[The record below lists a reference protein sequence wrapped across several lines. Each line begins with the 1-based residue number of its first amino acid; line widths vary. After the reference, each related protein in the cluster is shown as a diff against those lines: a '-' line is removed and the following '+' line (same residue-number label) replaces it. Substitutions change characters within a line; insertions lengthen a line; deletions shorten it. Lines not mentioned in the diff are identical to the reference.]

1 MKKILLCLL
10 CLFSLVGCDNK
21 NTQKNTE
28 EDLDFSNY
36 SFVNLR
42 INMPL
47 NYDDLD
53 EYFEVSM
60 IDEVYDNEIGEF
72 TGDGT
77 PLGEYGP
84 MATDI
89 NFAIQKDKLSDFKKV
104 IEKYQLPKGS
114 YLEVDEKIDSEYG
127 TLLGVRVVFKD
138 MKTSEIDKFYGD
150 AKSFLNGKYVYS
162 TLINNGQDYVA
173 YFYGKSRDIIKNEL
187 TSQISELKK
196 NILLMD
202 MSDDKIIQN

>member
-10 CLFSLVGCDNK
+10 CLFFLVGCDSK

-60 IDEVYDNEIGEF
+60 IDEVDDKNIGEF

-89 NFAIQKDKLSDFKKV
+89 NFAIQKDKLSDFKKI

-114 YLEVDEKIDSEYG
+114 YLEVDDKIDCEYG
-127 TLLGVRVVFKD
+127 ILLGVRVVFKD
-138 MKTSEIDKFYGD
+138 MKASEIEKFYGD

-162 TLINNGQDYVA
+162 TLIKIGQDYVA

-187 TSQISELKK
+187 TSQISKLNK